1 MIRLV
6 MLVILGTA
14 ITVFLSFECVIFSFF
29 SNAANNI
36 HKIAN
41 LWAKILL
48 LICDIKVQIIGLEN
62 ILRGKPQI
70 FMTNNQSDF
79 DILIILAN
87 IPGQFRWLAKKE
99 LFQIPIFGLAIKN
112 AGYIEID
119 IKDKEKAI
127 RSLNQA
133 ALRLQEGK
141 SIMAFPEGTRSR
153 LGEIKSF
160 KQGSFYLAINSGVPI
175 VPITIVGSGEIM
187 PKSSL
192 EINPGRIKLI
202 IDKPIDVTNFTLESR
217 HELMALV
224 RNTIIKNY
232 DDFRAEGDKKIRD
245 LEKDIRH

>member
-1 MIRLV
+1 MIRSVLLV
-6 MLVILGTA
+6 TLGTA
-14 ITVFLSFECVIFSFF
+14 ITAFLSFECVIFSFF

-48 LICDIKVQIIGLEN
+48 FTCDIKVQIIGREN

-70 FMTNNQSDF
+70 FMANNQSDF

-99 LFQIPIFGLAIKN
+99 LFHIPIFGTAIKS

-119 IKDKEKAI
+119 IKDKEKAV

-160 KQGSFYLAINSGVPI
+160 KQGSFYLAINSGAPI
-175 VPITIVGSGEIM
+175 VPITIVGSGGIM
-187 PKSSL
+187 PKRSL
-192 EINPGRIKLI
+192 KIKSGQIKLI
-202 IDKPIDVTNFTLESR
+202 IDKPIDVKKFTLETR
-217 HELMALV
+217 NDLIKVV
-224 RNTIIKNY
+224 RTTIIKNY
-232 DDFRAEGDKKIRD
+232 DNFRTEGDQNLRD
-245 LEKDIRH
+245 MEKDIRH